1 LAGYKRPRSPY
12 RVLCGERFLALLVE
26 DDDVHRHFDDRYFD
40 GRFFLGHERRMEN
53 DCSQNLGKCS
63 TAEEFTAED
72 AENAEV

>member
-1 LAGYKRPRSPY
+1 LAGYKRPRSSY
-12 RVLCGERFLALLVE
+12 RVLCGEILALLVE
-26 DDDVHRHFDDRYFD
+26 DHDVHRNFDHRYFD
-40 GRFFLGHERRMEN
+40 GRFFLGKKGQVEN